1 MWDAGGTH
9 TPTMSGQAISFIR
22 KKETAKR
29 CPKGTFLLLA
39 YLAIII
45 PDSGRLKIG
54 QKDLA
59 KTVKE
64 TPKTIGKK
72 LAALEE
78 AGLIKRTPTHHSAS
92 NRRERDVI
100 SILHP

>member
-1 MWDAGGTH
+1 
-9 TPTMSGQAISFIR
+9 MSSEALSFIR
-22 KKETAKR
+22 DKETAKR
-29 CPKGTFLLLA
+29 CPKGTFLLLS

-72 LAALEE
+72 LAALQD
-78 AGLIKRTPTHHSAS
+78 AGLIKRTRTYHSAS

-100 SILHP
+100 SILLP